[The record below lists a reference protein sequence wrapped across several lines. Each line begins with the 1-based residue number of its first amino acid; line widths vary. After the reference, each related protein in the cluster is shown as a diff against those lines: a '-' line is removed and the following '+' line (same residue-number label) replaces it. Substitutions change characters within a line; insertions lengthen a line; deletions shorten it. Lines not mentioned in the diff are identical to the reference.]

1 MSSTGKKMETRRGT
15 RVPCEISAALSS
27 MAAVPST
34 SEPCLIVLVNP
45 QGCAVRFRRKLEV
58 GTPVHLHNLPAAS
71 KVTARVVNCIAMG
84 EHEHFWLL
92 GLALER
98 PGNIWGISDPPQDWD

>member
-1 MSSTGKKMETRRGT
+1 MSSTGKRMETRRGT

-27 MAAVPST
+27 MAGAAGG

-45 QGCAVRFRRKLEV
+45 QGCAVRFPRPLEV
-58 GTPVHLHNLPAAS
+58 GTSVHLHNLPAAG

-98 PGNIWGISDPPQDWD
+98 PGNIWGISDPPRDWD